1 MPYFYRRPWRRR
13 RRIWRRRAR
22 GPFRRRYWRRW
33 RRYWVRKPKRKLKKI
48 TVKEWQP
55 SKIRKLKITGEYPLY
70 EGTNERT
77 GNNNTQYIDATAPH
91 YMPGG
96 GCYSATQFTLNGLFE
111 LHNKARN
118 WWTVSNCDLPL
129 IRYHGCTLKLYRSS
143 NSDYISVYARCGEL
157 KLSEQTYQSCQ
168 PSILRLNRHKKIV
181 KCSKDTKSRK
191 PYKIMK
197 IPPPTLM
204 QSKWYF
210 QQEIADTPLFI
221 LLTAATSL
229 NRWYISSSSI
239 SSTTGFYSLNTDVFK
254 FRDFKK
260 PSTTSGYIPN
270 TEHHYFTIEKNVDYK
285 NAKYE
290 NLIYLGESN
299 NYEIGTALRFVP
311 GDYNGDNMTKVNT
324 WMSNKTYWG
333 NVFYPLY
340 LSQDGPPILITNQIL
355 QVKTKAHTT
364 KGQGIVHSSGLF
376 TIKSTPNIW
385 ECRYNPQNDRGH
397 NTIYL
402 QSITETGKQW
412 EPPTQGMPKTEGLP
426 LWLLFHGWL
435 DYWDKLGR
443 PQHMWT
449 DYVVVITSDYIVP
462 KHAYYVLIDNDM
474 LQGRSPYMPQD
485 GMIADY
491 DKLWWHPK
499 LNFQRRSI
507 NSIINTGPGTVK
519 LPPQISTEAHCTYTF
534 HFKLGGCP
542 PPMDDVCNPKT
553 QPKFPRPGNILQTT
567 LLQSPSTPLQYYLN
581 SFDQRRHM
589 LTEKASKRIKK
600 DYTAKETL
608 FQSSG
613 TTSMDLPI
621 QETHETSSSTDS
633 SEEEESEE
641 TLQLNLKRHRRKQ
654 RKLQLRIF
662 QLLKA
667 AQKLE

>member
-1 MPYFYRRPWRRR
+1 
-13 RRIWRRRAR
+13 
-22 GPFRRRYWRRW
+22 
-33 RRYWVRKPKRKLKKI
+33 
-48 TVKEWQP
+48 
-55 SKIRKLKITGEYPLY
+55 
-70 EGTNERT
+70 
-77 GNNNTQYIDATAPH
+77 
-91 YMPGG
+91 MPGG

-260 PSTTSGYIPN
+260 PSTTSGYFPN
-270 TEHHYFTIEKNVDYK
+270 SEHHYFTLEKNVDYAH
-285 NAKYE
+285 AKYE
-290 NLIYLGESN
+290 NLIYLGQSNTYQIGES
-299 NYEIGTALRFVP
+299 LRFIP
-311 GDYNGDNMTKVNT
+311 GEYNDQMQKVNT
-324 WMSNKTYWG
+324 WLSNSTYWG

-340 LSQDGPPILITNQIL
+340 ISQDGPPILITNNIL
-355 QVKTKAHTT
+355 SVKQQANQT
-364 KGQGIVHSSGLF
+364 KGQGVLHTSNLF

-485 GMIADY
+485 GMITDY
-491 DKLWWHPK
+491 DKIWWHPK